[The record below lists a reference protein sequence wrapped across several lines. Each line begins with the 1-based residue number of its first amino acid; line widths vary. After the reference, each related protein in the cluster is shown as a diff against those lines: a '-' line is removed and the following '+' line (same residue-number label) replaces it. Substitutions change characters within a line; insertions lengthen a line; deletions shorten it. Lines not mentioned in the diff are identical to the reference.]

1 MELRRSTDG
10 GHTWLPQQSL
20 DAVGPETGHRTANA
34 ANGTVN
40 GGAAVA
46 DAATG
51 TIFFA
56 YRKSVVSPRAFWT
69 YMVSSTDLVR
79 LRPLPPHPPGPPAL
93 LLLNVPPDW
102 V

>member
-10 GHTWLPQQSL
+10 GHTWLDQQSL
-20 DAVGPETGHRTANA
+20 DAVGPETGPHTANA

-56 YRKSVVSPRAFWT
+56 YRNSVVSPRAFWT

-79 LRPLPPHPPGPPAL
+79 LRPPSPAPDAPAL
-93 LLLNVPPDW
+93 LLFW